1 MRTANP
7 SAYAYAGSNP
17 APATH
22 VMSQD
27 IGMGLTTFKSSAP
40 SMAFA
45 LIPGAGHYLHPP
57 NGRTSNDAA
66 GFASCYGPLSRSR
79 FKGFRHWASS

>member
-45 LIPGAGHYLHPP
+45 LIPGARHYLYPP
-57 NGRTSNDAA
+57 ERTD
-66 GFASCYGPLSRSR
+66 L
-79 FKGFRHWASS
+79 